1 MALEDVIARL
11 SNRSNQCEKPV
22 VTAEAAKTLAVTAVT
37 TVTAV
42 SEDTEAKTE
51 TPGSLRWLWE
61 LGCTDAGPEEVQHLM
76 RYLPREP
83 AERKRVLVAYVA
95 EWLAVAETT
104 PLPHQKQGAGRKAAN
119 IALREGTL

>member
-11 SNRSNQCEKPV
+11 SNQSNQPEKTL
-22 VTAEAAKTLAVTAVT
+22 VTAEAAKTLAVTRVT
-37 TVTAV
+37 TVTSNSV
-42 SEDTEAKTE
+42 EAEPKTE
-51 TPGSLRWLWE
+51 TPGTLRWLRE

-95 EWLAVAETT
+95 EWLAAAETT

-119 IALREGTL
+119 TALREGTL